1 MKITNDRSTL
11 AKNPAYLEYPAD
23 ILNNEIFM
31 RMSLS
36 EKGLFWNLRLFCWRN
51 GTVPASARGIAQLL
65 NQSDNLIY
73 KTLSSDV
80 LSFFS
85 SDNDVDRLY
94 CPDLE
99 AYRQELLEKQ
109 RRRSEHG
116 KRAAEKQ
123 MRDRSNGNAQTRE
136 MGSDMNRADYDL
148 DEGMNGYLTRSL
160 N

>member
-31 RMSLS
+31 RMSLQ

-51 GTVPASARGIAQLL
+51 GTIPASNKGIAQLL
-65 NQSDNLIY
+65 NQSDSMIY
-73 KTLSSDV
+73 KTLSPNV

-85 SDNDVDRLY
+85 SDEDMSRLY

-109 RRRSEHG
+109 KRRSELG
-116 KRAAEKQ
+116 KRAADKQ
-123 MRDRSNGNAQTRE
+123 MRDKRNGNASTGE
-136 MGSDMNRADYDL
+136 MGGDMNGADNDS
-148 DEGMNGYLTRSL
+148 DVEMK
-160 N
+160 